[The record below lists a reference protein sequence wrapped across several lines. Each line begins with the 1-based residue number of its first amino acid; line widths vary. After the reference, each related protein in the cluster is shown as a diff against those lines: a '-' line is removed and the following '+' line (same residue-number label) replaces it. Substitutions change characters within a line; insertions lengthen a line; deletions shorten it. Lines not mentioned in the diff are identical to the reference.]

1 MRQEYIKMR
10 NSGKYNVNWFY
21 RYYLESGG
29 SDIDIQRFLFVFN
42 SVPLNDIL
50 SHVDKKYNLTT
61 VYDGDRFICA
71 VTD

>member
-1 MRQEYIKMR
+1 MREEYIKMR

-29 SDIDIQRFLFVFN
+29 DDIDIQKFLFVFN
-42 SVPLNDIL
+42 SVPLNNIL
-50 SHVDKKYNLTT
+50 SHIDKKYELTT
-61 VYDGDRFICA
+61 VHDGDKFICA